1 MNINEQDLAFEL
13 TPDRSS
19 IIKVIGVGGGG
30 NNAINYMYKQGI
42 KDVNFVICNTD
53 AQALESS
60 PVTVKVQLGQKLT
73 EGLGA
78 GSNPEK
84 GKQSAID
91 SIDEIDAL
99 LSENTKMVFIT
110 AGMGGGTGTGA
121 APVIAQR
128 AKEMGILTVGIVT
141 LPFKFESRLRYN
153 QAIEGVKAL
162 QDKVDSLLLI
172 NNEKLREMYG
182 NLPISQAF
190 AKADNI
196 LLVAA
201 KGIAEMITGQG
212 YINVDFADVSTIMRN
227 SGLAIMGSA
236 CGHGSNR
243 AIDAIHEA
251 LNSPLLNNNDITG
264 AKSVL
269 LNVTYGT
276 SEISMDELSDITDYV
291 FNAISEDAHFIWG
304 VGMDESVGDGIN
316 VTIVATRFRE
326 NNIPDAIKPETRKEV
341 LMLDDKSVPAK
352 DLNSGYQKDKDYD
365 DISIRETS
373 DIKQPVNI
381 DQRNPD
387 IIPGRSNIQPVI
399 SPAVKDI
406 VREDPK
412 PFNTVT
418 ISPRPARFYDNP
430 GMVDAMENEPAYMR
444 KKIQT
449 NAEPEED
456 KPDNGKI
463 SDFSVGKDG
472 LSTGN
477 PFLNPTKD

>member
-1 MNINEQDLAFEL
+1 MNTNEQDLAFEL
-13 TPDRSS
+13 TPNRSS

-53 AQALESS
+53 SQALESS
-60 PVTVKVQLGQKLT
+60 PVSVKIQLGQELT

-91 SIDEIDAL
+91 SIDEIDSL
-99 LSENTKMVFIT
+99 LSGNTKMVFIT

-121 APVIAQR
+121 TPVIAQR

-190 AKADNI
+190 SKADNV

-201 KGIAEMITGQG
+201 KGIAEIITGRG
-212 YINVDFADVSTIMRN
+212 YVNVDFADVSTIMRN

-236 CGHGSNR
+236 YGHGPNR
-243 AIDAIHEA
+243 AIEAIQEA

-276 SEISMDELSDITDYV
+276 SEISMDELSDITDFVY
-291 FNAISEDAHFIWG
+291 NSISEDAHFIWG
-304 VGMDESVGDGIN
+304 MGVDESIGDGIN
-316 VTIVATRFRE
+316 VTIVATRFHG
-326 NNIPDAIKPETRKEV
+326 NNIPDAIKTETRKEV
-341 LMLDDKSVPAK
+341 LILDEKSVPAK
-352 DLNSGYQKDKDYD
+352 DLNQANQKDKDYD
-365 DISIRETS
+365 DISIRDVS
-373 DIKQPVNI
+373 DVKPVNT
-381 DQRNPD
+381 DQRIPD
-387 IIPGRSNIQPVI
+387 IIPGRNNIQQVI
-399 SPAVKDI
+399 SPAV
-406 VREDPK
+406 
-412 PFNTVT
+412 N
-418 ISPRPARFYDNP
+418 PRPIRFYENP

-449 NAEPEED
+449 DVEPKED
-456 KPDNGKI
+456 KPDSGKI

-472 LSTGN
+472 LSAGN
-477 PFLNPTKD
+477 PFLNPTRD